1 MVKHAFLVL
10 GVLGATAASAA
21 AQDFGTDWIDRVS
34 NELTAERGPLSV
46 KPWEL
51 HATGG
56 VAYYFDDNVYLME
69 DDEVDDSIIIPFIQ
83 ATLTYSEP
91 RFEFM
96 MDALLN
102 YKWYADDDSDDSTP
116 LVLDS
121 TEGASDDE
129 ERFFLRAR
137 QAAARYSIELAQILQ
152 RVSDP
157 IGVTFT
163 ERAERFVSNTI
174 PRASFDLSR
183 QWAVEGVVN
192 YQVVRYDD
200 GDLGQVLENNAARAD
215 AALVYR
221 TAHGYDLLAQ
231 AGWQDI
237 AYIGDESL
245 GAPPD
250 AWGWYARLGFRGNL
264 IERLYLE
271 AYAGYDHIE
280 SDYFIG
286 TSVDQEDNTMGANV
300 ALRYE
305 LSQTVTFSAEYAR
318 QFTFAGGTDPSTG
331 FGDPYQRVDRVLGIF
346 TAELTPEVGLKLR
359 GQYDHAMTALSTER
373 NYFSG
378 GGSAWWK
385 PIAWMIVDAGVTIRS
400 GDVESQDATIDSEY
414 DGTIFHVGVAA
425 TY

>member
-10 GVLGATAASAA
+10 GVLGAAATSAV

-34 NELTAERGPLSV
+34 NQLTSERGPLSV

-69 DDEVDDSIIIPFIQ
+69 NDEVDDSIIIPFVR
-83 ATLTYSEP
+83 ATLDYSEP
-91 RFEFM
+91 RFEFA

-102 YKWYADDDSDDSTP
+102 YKYYLDDDDDDSTP
-116 LVLDS
+116 TVLDS

-129 ERFFLRAR
+129 ERVYLRAR
-137 QAAARYSIELAQILQ
+137 QASSRYSIELAQILQ

-157 IGVTFT
+157 IGVLFT

-174 PRASFDLSR
+174 PRITFDLSR
-183 QWAVEGVVN
+183 QWAIEGTGN

-200 GDLGQVLENNAARAD
+200 HDLGLALENNAGRAD
-215 AALVYR
+215 GALVYR
-221 TAHGYDLLAQ
+221 TAQGVDLLARV
-231 AGWQDI
+231 GWQDI
-237 AYIGDESL
+237 GYKGEQSE

-250 AWGWYARLGFRGNL
+250 AWGWYAHLGFRGDL
-264 IERLYLE
+264 MQRLYLE
-271 AYAGYDHIE
+271 AFAGYDHIE
-280 SDYFIG
+280 SDYFLG

-305 LSQTVTFSAEYAR
+305 LSETMLLSVEYAR
-318 QFTFAGGTDPSTG
+318 QFTFAGA
-331 FGDPYQRVDRVLGIF
+331 GDPYQRVDRVLGMF
-346 TAELTPEVGLKLR
+346 EAELTPEIGLKLR

-385 PIAWMIVDAGVTIRS
+385 PIAWMLIDAGVTFRS
-400 GDVESQDATIDSEY
+400 GDVESQDGTIDSEY